1 MFIIHYKTTNTIIYM
16 ILITISIIIA
26 TCIYVVYNAIAIA
39 IFGIPESLSN
49 TYYLWK
55 EKNGKGWLFPLMM
68 YAVVILM
75 MPAWISLSEGSNFQ
89 FLSFLAPASIM
100 FVGTAPRFKD
110 GDLENKVHT
119 ISAIIAA
126 VCSLAWV
133 ALVTPY
139 WWVMLIWLG
148 FIALAAILTSSY
160 KTCLVYWLEQI
171 AFGATFTSTIMFANL

>member
-1 MFIIHYKTTNTIIYM
+1 MN
-16 ILITISIIIA
+16 LVTISIIIA
-26 TCIYVVYNAIAIA
+26 TVIFVAYNAVAITF
-39 IFGIPESLSN
+39 FGIPESLSN
-49 TYYLWK
+49 TYYLYK
-55 EKNGKGWLFPLMM
+55 EKSGKGWLFCLMM
-68 YAVVILM
+68 YLVVALM
-75 MPAWISLSEGSNFQ
+75 MPAWISLSEGSDFQ
-89 FLSFLAPASIM
+89 FLAFLAPASIM

-148 FIALAAILTSSY
+148 LIALASIFTSSY
-160 KTCLVYWLEQI
+160 KTCLVYWLEMV
-171 AFGATFTSTIMFANL
+171 AFGSTFTAAIMYSM

>member
-1 MFIIHYKTTNTIIYM
+1 MSFEYGGIIMT
-16 ILITISIIIA
+16 LITISIIAA
-26 TCIYVVYNAIAIA
+26 TAIYLAYNAICLAL
-39 IFGIPESLSN
+39 FSIPESLSN

-55 EKNGKGWLFPLMM
+55 QKNGKGWLFCLMM
-68 YAVVILM
+68 YLVVALM

-89 FLSFLAPASIM
+89 FLAFLAPASIM

-119 ISAIIAA
+119 VSAIIAA
-126 VCSLAWV
+126 TCSLLWV

-148 FIALAAILTSSY
+148 LIALAAILTSSY
-160 KTCLVYWLEQI
+160 KSCLVYWLEQI
-171 AFGATFTSTIMFANL
+171 AFLSTFTAAIMYSL